1 MSTNNWSIDKRAGIV
16 KHISGL
22 ILAFEHDE
30 LVNIKAVPGSIKTRE
45 LPRLIDDGLMA
56 YKNHKSDSM
65 AATQSYM
72 PKRTVLALKK
82 KA

>member
-1 MSTNNWSIDKRAGIV
+1 MSTDNWSVDKRAGIV
-16 KHISGL
+16 KHVSGL
-22 ILAFEHDE
+22 TLEFEHGE
-30 LVNIKAVPGSIKTRE
+30 LVNIEAVPGSIKTHE

-56 YKNHKSDSM
+56 YKNHKSEPVP
-65 AATQSYM
+65 ATQSYM